1 MDKFVI
7 GVDGG
12 GTKTE
17 AVLISRTGEII
28 ARIRG
33 GSSNLQ
39 ALGEEKLKQELT
51 RLISKLLKKNNVPT
65 NKVLWLFLGLAG
77 AGRKSDQ
84 KKIAA
89 LFDDTEFKS
98 KLSVD
103 SDAIIALAGAFGNCP
118 GIILISGTGSI
129 CFGKNE
135 KGKIVRSGGWGYLLG
150 DEGGGYYIGREAVM
164 AALKD
169 QDGRGESTKLRNM
182 LETKLDLYS
191 IEEIIPLIYQ
201 NKFDRVA
208 IAELALNVFE
218 LAKNDDAVSL
228 QIIKNAGKELGK
240 LAKAVA
246 YRLGFTD
253 DTIKIALIGSVFK
266 QKEML
271 VNEISKELFELSW
284 NIEISE
290 PQFDPAIGAAI
301 LAFEKAGVYV
311 NEPLIDSLKKS
322 LKNVVQYIE

>member
-1 MDKFVI
+1 MDKYVI

-51 RLISKLLKKNNVPT
+51 SLISRLLKKT
-65 NKVLWLFLGLAG
+65 NTPASKVMWLFLGLAG

-84 KKIAA
+84 KKILS

-98 KLSVD
+98 KLTVD
-103 SDAIIALAGAFGNCP
+103 SDAIIALAGAFGNRP
-118 GIILISGTGSI
+118 GIILIAGTGSI

-135 KGKIVRSGGWGYLLG
+135 NGKIVRSGGWGYLLG

-169 QDGRGESTKLRNM
+169 LDGRGESTTLRNVI
-182 LETKLDLYS
+182 ETKLNLNS

-208 IAELALNVFE
+208 IADLALNVFD
-218 LAKNDDAVSL
+218 LAKNEDAVSQ

-246 YRLGFTD
+246 HRLGFKD
-253 DTIKIALIGSVFK
+253 DNINIALIGSVFK

-290 PQFDPAIGAAI
+290 PQFDPAVGAAI
-301 LAFEKAGVYV
+301 LASEKAGVYDETML
-311 NEPLIDSLKKS
+311 NSLKKS
-322 LKNVVQYIE
+322 LKNYIQYIE